1 MTPTKAA
8 ILVAAAALIAKTQAQ
23 SFFED
28 FNTAG
33 SYANN
38 FNAYINATPPGTNP
52 YSQSAASGVGG
63 SGGIDIAAA
72 ATGITVDSTSIYKNS
87 TFNFANS
94 GSSLT
99 VSAMMKIVPTTE
111 NGNRLLQLGFVND
124 PTSGMNGNAGLAF
137 TSMRF
142 NPPATTGGVGS
153 VPYTPQWQTKTAAGT
168 TVATAGAPSPVNF
181 TTGNWYLMSLTFVN
195 NGGGSIGGSGFVQD
209 FGTDGLTAGATTQ
222 LTPVSLSSADI
233 AADATVFAAF
243 RGFKGDGLGNV
254 DNFAATQNVPE
265 PSTIA
270 LFGLSGALFLAR
282 RRRS

>member
-38 FNAYINATPPGTNP
+38 FNVFSNATPAGANP
-52 YSQSAASGVGG
+52 YSQSTTSGVGG
-63 SGGIDIAAA
+63 SGGIDVSN
-72 ATGITVDSTSIYKNS
+72 ATGTTPDSTSIYKNS

-99 VSAMMKIVPTTE
+99 VSAMMKIVPTAE

-124 PTSGMNGNAGLAF
+124 PTSGMNGNAGFAF

-142 NPPATTGGVGS
+142 NPPATIGGAGA
-153 VPYTPQWQTKTAAGT
+153 VPYTPQWQTKTAAGS

-209 FGTDGLTAGATTQ
+209 FGTDGLTLGATTQ

-233 AADATVFAAF
+233 AADATVYAAF